1 MCEFEQCEVDG
12 KKFCINDS
20 DKDCI
25 ETKEVTNT
33 ICCMQTMMMAIW
45 LYGYMAIYKQCEMPI
60 YSTECCSIIRKLES
74 FIVS

>member
-1 MCEFEQCEVDG
+1 M
-12 KKFCINDS
+12 KFCVNPIDDP

-33 ICCMQTMMMAIW
+33 ICCMQTMM
-45 LYGYMAIYKQCEMPI
+45 MAIYKQCEMPI